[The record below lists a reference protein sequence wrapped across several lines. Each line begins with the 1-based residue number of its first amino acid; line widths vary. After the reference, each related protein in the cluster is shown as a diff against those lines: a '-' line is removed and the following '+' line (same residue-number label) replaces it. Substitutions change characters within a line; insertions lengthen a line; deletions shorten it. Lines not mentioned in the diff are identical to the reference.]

1 MWRNHIP
8 TKKQVSLDS
17 GEKNAYNCPYN
28 PKFDMKNHAW
38 YFSKSFFLASQVGH
52 GFEAMVTG
60 GDDGQVAAVESAGD
74 DFCAELH
81 QCSMNNWWEI

>member
-1 MWRNHIP
+1 MRDISRN
-8 TKKQVSLDS
+8 L
-17 GEKNAYNCPYN
+17 
-28 PKFDMKNHAW
+28 
-38 YFSKSFFLASQVGH
+38 FLASQVGH

-81 QCSMNNWWEI
+81 QCSMNN